1 MENKKMNE
9 FNKRREFLITT
20 GKVAGFGLF
29 AGAFSSIIT
38 SCEQDELPPKPPPG
52 ANIVVDI
59 NSHPEI
65 LASGTYKI
73 FSDPK
78 LQLNAGSPVIIKHLE
93 NDVFF
98 VMDGVCRHN
107 GGNVDIRT
115 PSNDMI
121 CNLHSAIFSFE
132 DGKVLDNKSF
142 NVPDMKIF
150 ETEYNAA
157 NKLLTIFL
165 G

>member
-1 MENKKMNE
+1 MNNY
-9 FNKRREFLITT
+9 NKRREFLITT

-29 AGAFSSIIT
+29 AGAFSSVIT

-59 NSHPEI
+59 NSHPDL
-65 LASGTYKI
+65 LATGTHKL
-73 FSDPK
+73 FSHP
-78 LQLNAGSPVIIKHLE
+78 QLNSGAPVVIKHLE

-98 VMDGVCRHN
+98 VMDGVCRHA
-107 GGNVDIRT
+107 GGNVEIRT
-115 PSNDMI
+115 PSNDMRCI
-121 CNLHSAIFSFE
+121 VHSAIFSF
-132 DGKVLDNKSF
+132 DNGKVLDNKGL